1 MIKMSC
7 PYCEKVRDIEV
18 VTREEQME
26 DNGVK
31 FRYKIQQCLCKT
43 CNKVFETADQM
54 DANLIEAREAYQVA
68 TQTCTPSEIKNIR
81 LKYNA
86 SQKAFGLI
94 LGMGELTINSYE
106 QGKSIPNTTNRL
118 LLQLSQDPYVFLKM
132 YNINKMKIGDSQR
145 KRIESSNAFI
155 MANN

>member
-26 DNGVK
+26 DNGVE
-31 FRYKIQQCLCKT
+31 FRYKVQQCLCKT
-43 CNKVFETADQM
+43 CNEVFETAEQM
-54 DANLIEAREAYQVA
+54 DANLIAAREAYQVA
-68 TQTCTPSEIKNIR
+68 TETIPPSEIKNIR
-81 LKYNA
+81 QKYNA

-94 LGMGELTINSYE
+94 LGMGALTINSYE

-118 LLQLSQDPYVFLKM
+118 LLQLSQDPNVFLKM
-132 YNINKMKIGDSQR
+132 YNINKMKIGDIQR
-145 KRIESSNAFI
+145 KRIESSEGFI
-155 MANN
+155 MANS

>member
-18 VTREEQME
+18 VTREEQLE
-26 DNGVK
+26 DNEVE

-43 CNKVFETADQM
+43 CNEVFETGEQM
-54 DANLIEAREAYQVA
+54 DTNLIAAREAYQVA
-68 TQTCTPSEIKNIR
+68 TETISPSEIKNIR

-118 LLQLSQDPYVFLKM
+118 LLQLSQDPNVFLKM
-132 YNINKMKIGDSQR
+132 YNINKMKIGDIQR
-145 KRIESSNAFI
+145 KRIESSTGFI
-155 MANN
+155 MANS